1 MLALHGQYDAKKA
14 ELTDQAYVEK
24 GKKADIEIK
33 LEKKYAEVDEEVS
46 VLCSFSY
53 TIEIIIILGS
63 KAAFSWEVR

>member
-46 VLCSFSY
+46 VLCY